1 MNVPIWI
8 AKRYFLSGKKLS
20 FINLVSIIS
29 ITVIACVTMSLVIAL
44 SVFNGLED
52 MIRSL
57 YNSFDPEIKIV
68 AVKGKNFT
76 LEPSKLAQIKKIQ
89 GITYVTE
96 VIEDNALAKY
106 KDEQIV
112 VKVKGLSNAFI
123 DEHRIDDMIVEG
135 DATFFKN
142 GSDAAIVGQ
151 GVKYALS
158 LTLSGSLY
166 PLQLLYPKSTNMSSI
181 NPQSLITNEIIMP
194 AGVFAIE
201 KQYDDNYIFVPL
213 SFAQKLFGITAARS
227 YLEIKTDGIVK
238 ISKVENELQ
247 DLLGDNFT
255 VQNSDEQHASLLR
268 AVRIEKL
275 FMQVTISFIFAI
287 ASLNIFFCLTMLA
300 IKKKKDIALLYALG
314 ATSNMVKKIFIIEG
328 CMIAFSGAVLGLLAG
343 LGVCLLQI
351 KYGVVSMGMN
361 SSLIDAYPVKLFA
374 SDFISVGLTVIVI
387 TIIASIRPAIKASQS
402 NIKALI

>member
-1 MNVPIWI
+1 
-8 AKRYFLSGKKLS
+8 
-20 FINLVSIIS
+20 
-29 ITVIACVTMSLVIAL
+29 MSLVIAL
-44 SVFNGLED
+44 SVFNGLEE

-68 AVKGKNFT
+68 AIKGKNFPVDSV
-76 LEPSKLAQIKKIQ
+76 LISQIKNIQ
-89 GITYVTE
+89 GVTFVTE

-106 KDEQIV
+106 KDEQVV
-112 VKVKGLSNAFI
+112 VKVKGLSNSFI

-135 DATFFKN
+135 DATFYKN

-151 GVKYALS
+151 GIKYALS
-158 LTLSGSLY
+158 LSVEGSLY

-181 NPQSLITNEIIMP
+181 NPQNLITNEIIMP

-213 SFAQKLFGITAARS
+213 SFAKKLFGIKHSRS
-227 YLEIKTDGIVK
+227 YLEIKTDGITK
-238 ISKVENELQ
+238 ISKVEKELQ
-247 DLLGDNFT
+247 NLFGDQFI

-314 ATSNMVKKIFIIEG
+314 AKESVIKKIFITEG
-328 CMIAFSGAVLGLLAG
+328 CLIAFSGAVIGLLAG
-343 LGVCLLQI
+343 LGICLLQI
-351 KYGVVSMGMN
+351 KYGLVSMGMN
-361 SSLIDAYPVKLFA
+361 SSLIDTYPVKLYVN
-374 SDFISVGLTVIVI
+374 DFISVGVTVIVI
-387 TIIASIRPAIKASQS
+387 TILASIRPAIKASQS
-402 NIKALI
+402 NIKSLV